1 MGIISAKEGAGIF
14 LIFTGRIHKI
24 NPCSN
29 CLYFPIADTM
39 NKKGCDGKK
48 EGRGGGPAA
57 TAGRGKEE
65 GRGRGGKATK
75 IKEQS
80 SE

>member
-1 MGIISAKEGAGIF
+1 
-14 LIFTGRIHKI
+14 
-24 NPCSN
+24 
-29 CLYFPIADTM
+29 M

-57 TAGRGKEE
+57 TAGREKEE
-65 GRGRGGKATK
+65 GRGRAGKGTK